1 MDTCAKKRSTKAMA
15 IDFSDPEMIR
25 KSFKWIK
32 KNLDPL
38 RSYIVFE
45 NDLTKQR
52 DSIFSESLIAYQYFK
67 NEGYDWKKVHD
78 SLCSKEYLVL
88 QIDPENEDETFGKI
102 MGYGFPKDIVSYLY
116 KAEK

>member
-1 MDTCAKKRSTKAMA
+1 MDICAKKRPKKAMA
-15 IDFSDPEMIR
+15 INFSDHKVLR

-45 NDLTKQR
+45 NDLNRQK

-67 NEGYDWKKVHD
+67 NEGYDWKKVYD
-78 SLCSKEYLVL
+78 PLCSKEYLVL
-88 QIDPENEDETFGKI
+88 IIDAKKEDETFGKI